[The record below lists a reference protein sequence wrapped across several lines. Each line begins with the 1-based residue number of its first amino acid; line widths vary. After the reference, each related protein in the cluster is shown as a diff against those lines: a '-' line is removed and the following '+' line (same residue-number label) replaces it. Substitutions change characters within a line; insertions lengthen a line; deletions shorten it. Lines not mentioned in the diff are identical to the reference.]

1 MIRMFGGC
9 GAALGDIVSFN
20 DRDGN
25 DDPWGDRVF
34 LYEAMER
41 MSVVATVRYDSL
53 ADILSGPHVKPR
65 PPVVSC
71 IDVSR
76 HYFILVNERVG
87 WVEECVIRRLD
98 A

>member
-1 MIRMFGGC
+1 MSRTFGGY
-9 GAALGDIVSFN
+9 GATPGDVVSFN

-25 DDPWGDRVF
+25 DDPRGDRIF

-41 MSVVATVRYDSL
+41 MSVVATVSYDSL
-53 ADILSGPHVKPR
+53 AVILSGPHVKPR

-71 IDVSR
+71 IDISR
-76 HYFILVNERVG
+76 HYFILVNGRVG